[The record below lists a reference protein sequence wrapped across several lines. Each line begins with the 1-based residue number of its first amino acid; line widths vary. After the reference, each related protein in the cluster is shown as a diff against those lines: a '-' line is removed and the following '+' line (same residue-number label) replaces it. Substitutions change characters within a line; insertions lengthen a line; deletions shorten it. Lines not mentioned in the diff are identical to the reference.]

1 MDAALTPVFLGD
13 LAGLMFAA
21 LILWAYVSFSQYL
34 IIWSGNLPEEIPW
47 YLKRMQGTWGAVALL
62 LVLGHFALPFLLLLS
77 RDLKRHSGLLSKV
90 ALAVL
95 VMRLVDLIWLVA
107 PAFAVED
114 GGFHWLYVVLPVG
127 LAGVWMAVFVRT
139 LRSRALLPRNDP
151 YFKEIFAHEAH

>member
-1 MDAALTPVFLGD
+1 M
-13 LAGLMFAA
+13 
-21 LILWAYVSFSQYL
+21 LWAYLAFSQFL